1 MYIYIISLIIYMR
14 NVHVLIVL
22 YMCFSGVILP
32 TCWDYLHEE
41 FGAQKWLYGLTISAM
56 SISNLLIGPI
66 MGAIYDKTH
75 QTKILVLF
83 LNLFEI
89 GGQLIT
95 MSVLCIYIMYM
106 YMCVRMVGNF
116 EE

>member
-1 MYIYIISLIIYMR
+1 MIAVGLALISSR
-14 NVHVLIVL
+14 
-22 YMCFSGVILP
+22 FPGVILP

-89 GGQLIT
+89 GGQLSIIGLYNYND
-95 MSVLCIYIMYM
+95 SYCINLLYLDQCY
-106 YMCVRMVGNF
+106 CVCMLYV
-116 EE
+116 